1 VSDACV
7 CTPATLQDVP
17 QLVQLLNILF
27 GIEQDFRA
35 DPEKQERG
43 LRKLL
48 ATPENAVIMTA
59 RDAHGNVIGMVS
71 AQLVISTAEGAYSAW
86 IEDMVIAEGWR
97 TQGIGRRLL
106 SSALD
111 WARSRGATRAQLLV
125 DLDNEP
131 ALGYYDHLGW
141 QATRLGARRISL
153 QS

>member
-1 VSDACV
+1 MSDACV

-48 ATPENAVIMTA
+48 AMPENAVIMTA

-71 AQLVISTAEGAYSAW
+71 AQLAISTAEGAYSAW

-125 DLDNEP
+125 DFDNEP